1 MRNKTPITGKA
12 ALRETRRLHAARLF
26 ERGELTQ
33 SQIARQLKVS
43 RQSVSLWHASW
54 KRGGAKALAA
64 RGPLGRP
71 FRLTARQ
78 LETLKQALLA
88 GAEAA
93 GFSGE
98 LWTIERVRALIQR
111 RFGVRYGHSG
121 AWKLL
126 GNLGFTSQRPA
137 RVAAER
143 NPAGARNCRR
153 LDRLRRRIRNQ
164 RAGPDPGD
172 MGAARPDPGPEPALQ
187 LAQSVDHSAARLSG
201 RWQRMPA
208 AVQVRSGRIRL

>member
-1 MRNKTPITGKA
+1 MGMRNTILATGKS

-33 SQIARQLKVS
+33 AQIARQLKVS

-78 LETLKQALLA
+78 IETLKQALLA

-126 GNLGFTSQRPA
+126 GNLGFSSQRPA

-143 NPAGARNCRR
+143 DPKGARNWQREFRGVKKTPASRAPGSPSSTNPGSASGARPGRPGRR
-153 LDRLRRRIRNQ
+153 
-164 RAGPDPGD
+164 
-172 MGAARPDPGPEPALQ
+172 AARP
-187 LAQSVDHSAARLSG
+187 
-201 RWQRMPA
+201 
-208 AVQVRSGRIRL
+208 RS

>member
-1 MRNKTPITGKA
+1 MPIFIGMRNKTPVSGKA
-12 ALRETRRLHAARLF
+12 VLRETRRLHAARLF

-33 SQIARQLKVS
+33 AQIARQLKVS

-54 KRGGAKALAA
+54 KHGGAKALAA
-64 RGPLGRP
+64 HGPLGRP
-71 FRLTARQ
+71 FRLNVRQ
-78 LETLKQALLA
+78 IETLKQALLA

-143 NPAGARNCRR
+143 NPAGARNWQREFRR
-153 LDRLRRRIRNQ
+153 VKKTPASRVPGSPSSTNPESANEARSGRPGRR
-164 RAGPDPGD
+164 
-172 MGAARPDPGPEPALQ
+172 AARP
-187 LAQSVDHSAARLSG
+187 
-201 RWQRMPA
+201 
-208 AVQVRSGRIRL
+208 RS